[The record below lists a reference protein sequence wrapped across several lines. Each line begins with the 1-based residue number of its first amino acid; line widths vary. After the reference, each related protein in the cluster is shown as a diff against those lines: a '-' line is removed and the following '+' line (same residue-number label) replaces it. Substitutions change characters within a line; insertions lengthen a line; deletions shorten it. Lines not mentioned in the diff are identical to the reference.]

1 MTSKLGSNHLS
12 LMRNLAKLISILFA
26 FVFLGMQFVPTATTP
41 KTSATAGTHMAEVI
55 NPQVGAILDRS
66 CQDCHSSRTTWP
78 WYSHVAPV
86 SWIVSKHVRAG
97 REILDFSDWAN
108 QPPSGR
114 MPLAEYTLIHRNA
127 KLSKRDVELICN
139 WAAAASSAPMTSQ
152 KVSRSNLSS
161 SKSACRSHCEGN
173 VSKLPKAANTV
184 EGKELVRRTSNEN

>member
-12 LMRNLAKLISILFA
+12 LMRKLAKLTSILFA
-26 FVFLGMQFVPTATTP
+26 FVFLGMQFVPTDTTP
-41 KTSATAGTHMAEVI
+41 KTSATTGTHMVEVT

-86 SWIVSKHVRAG
+86 SWIVSKHVSAG

-108 QPPSGR
+108 QPHSADERMLICDAVSDGR
-114 MPLAEYTLIHRNA
+114 MPLPEYTLIHRNA

-139 WAAAASSAPMTSQ
+139 WAAA
-152 KVSRSNLSS
+152 
-161 SKSACRSHCEGN
+161 GD
-173 VSKLPKAANTV
+173 
-184 EGKELVRRTSNEN
+184 